1 MMLLVAP
8 APWAHTSFAV
18 EDKGVNFAGTP
29 IKLKASSTVDIPLA
43 LVGLSWHFK

>member
-29 IKLKASSTVDIPLA
+29 IKLKASSPVDIPLA